1 MENNKIKPIDTIKL
15 DVSNVLLMVVKL
27 QDNINELKEIQI
39 ECKELIE
46 KITDSSDDKPIIV
59 EKPKSKSWFY

>member
-1 MENNKIKPIDTIKL
+1 MDNNKIKPIDTIKL
-15 DVSNVLLMVVKL
+15 DISNVLLMVVKL

-39 ECKELIE
+39 ECKQLIE
-46 KITDSSDDKPIIV
+46 NFTSDDKPIIV

>member
-15 DVSNVLLMVVKL
+15 DISNVLLMVVKL

-46 KITDSSDDKPIIV
+46 KLTSKDEPIIV